1 MKRGRDELAELVGRD
16 EPGAVGDAMRAVRY
30 HGPKQPLRL
39 EVVPT
44 PAPGPGEVL
53 VRVAAAGIC
62 HTELHFL
69 SGLLNLGVAPLTL
82 GHEVVGRVARVGAG
96 VETLKPGDRVIVYY
110 YVGCGR
116 CRHCLVGDENLCD
129 ALRAEYGFIS
139 DGGFAEYVRIPARN
153 AVPLPAAIADEA
165 AAPIGCGVTTAVH
178 AAGLARLAAGDVVV
192 VYGVGAVG
200 FGLIQLARL
209 SGAEVIAV
217 SRTPA
222 KLEKATA
229 LGAAHTLNATE
240 GRVAERVRELSAGH
254 GADVIFELVATKETM
269 TACTAALAKR
279 GRLLFIGYSEA
290 SYTVH
295 PIQLVIT
302 EASVT
307 GSVGNTLGELVRAVD
322 LVARRKIATVVDR
335 TLPLE
340 QFQQG
345 IDALVNGELIGRA
358 VLRP

>member
-1 MKRGRDELAELVGRD
+1 
-16 EPGAVGDAMRAVRY
+16 MRAIRY

-39 EVVPT
+39 EDVPI
-44 PAPGPGEVL
+44 PSPGPGDVL
-53 VRVAAAGIC
+53 VRVTAAGLC

-82 GHEVVGRVARVGAG
+82 GHEVVGRVEGAGPGVGA
-96 VETLKPGDRVIVYY
+96 VQPGDRVIVYY

-116 CRHCLVGDENLCD
+116 CRHCLAGSENLCD
-129 ALRAEYGFIS
+129 ALRAEYGFVS
-139 DGGFAEYVRIPARN
+139 DGGFAEYVTVPARN
-153 AVPLPAAIADEA
+153 LVRLPDDIADEA
-165 AAPIGCGVTTAVH
+165 AAPIGCSVTTAVH
-178 AAGLARLAAGDVVV
+178 AAALARLAAGDVVL
-192 VYGVGAVG
+192 VYGVGAVA
-200 FGLIQLARL
+200 FGLIQLAAL

-222 KLEKATA
+222 KLERARA
-229 LGAAHTLNATE
+229 LGAAHVLNARD
-240 GRVAERVRELSAGH
+240 GRVAERVRELTRGH
-254 GADVIFELVATKETM
+254 GADVVFELVARKDTM
-269 TACTAALAKR
+269 AASTAALAKR
-279 GRLLFIGYSEA
+279 GRLVFIGYSED

-307 GSVGNTLGELVRAVD
+307 GSVGNTLGELMRAVD
-322 LVARRKIATVVDR
+322 LVARGKVATVVDR

-340 QFQQG
+340 RFQDG
-345 IDALVNGELIGRA
+345 LDALARGELIGRA